1 MADAVKEY
9 LFLLKPSID
18 KRSFENAK
26 KKLSEGFKSV
36 LDKRIEK
43 STDAETKNRLNNIKN
58 FFYDQE
64 NKDPTKTI
72 KSKVNLFKEA
82 FGKIASTVQAAV
94 EVFKQAYAKAK
105 EILDSASE
113 FSRSFV
119 SGSSAF
125 VDTDVRDYMLRFG
138 VGSKQAQ
145 SIIAAEEALG
155 IDASDYALLTQGQR
169 EAFDQL
175 MQHYQEG
182 LDNLDTEKLEEYN
195 QVMQEYQL
203 KMAEFNM
210 DIKLAF
216 MNLLVNSEPLKRLGT
231 TVTDFLNSVVN
242 ILSSDIAQ
250 AAFDGFITFLNTLI
264 DVLGLPIRLLGG
276 IMNKCSTNT
285 RNETNYTYNNYRSST
300 FTTNTTTLQ
309 QSTRQVF

>member
-1 MADAVKEY
+1 MEA
-9 LFLLKPSID
+9 PSF
-18 KRSFENAK
+18 R
-26 KKLSEGFKSV
+26 KLVGEAS
-36 LDKRIEK
+36 
-43 STDAETKNRLNNIKN
+43 NIKN
-58 FFYDQE
+58 VDIVGCCTDICVFNGAMALANYYDQE

-195 QVMQEYQL
+195 QVM
-203 KMAEFNM
+203 
-210 DIKLAF
+210 I
-216 MNLLVNSEPLKRLGT
+216 
-231 TVTDFLNSVVN
+231 LN
-242 ILSSDIAQ
+242 
-250 AAFDGFITFLNTLI
+250 
-264 DVLGLPIRLLGG
+264 
-276 IMNKCSTNT
+276 
-285 RNETNYTYNNYRSST
+285 
-300 FTTNTTTLQ
+300 
-309 QSTRQVF
+309 